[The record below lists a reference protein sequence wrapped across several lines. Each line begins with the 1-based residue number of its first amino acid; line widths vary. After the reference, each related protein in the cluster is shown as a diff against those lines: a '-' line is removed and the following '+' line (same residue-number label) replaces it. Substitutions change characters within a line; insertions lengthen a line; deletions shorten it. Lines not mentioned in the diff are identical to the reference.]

1 LDQYNTLQIAVVLYA
16 TDQAFAGIFMG
27 LSWWY
32 ASRNHRLVDKSLKE
46 SVMRSRLLMNFVA
59 PFFFIISMG
68 ISFVSPVIATYSWV
82 AMVPVFI
89 LMHRLQR
96 ESVR

>member
-1 LDQYNTLQIAVVLYA
+1 
-16 TDQAFAGIFMG
+16 
-27 LSWWY
+27 
-32 ASRNHRLVDKSLKE
+32 
-46 SVMRSRLLMNFVA
+46 MNFVA